1 MSKHIEATILF
12 FCLKKRFLIL
22 TFAGNKC
29 VARKQEFFANR
40 LINSAGQSVT
50 VDFSTTATA
59 TSATTTAAMTIMTT
73 TTTTAKMTIAAMTVA
88 TTATTTTMTT
98 AAAAT
103 AAATATMSKSRQTC
117 RA

>member
-12 FCLKKRFLIL
+12 FCLKKTFLIL
-22 TFAGNKC
+22 TFVGNKC

-40 LINSAGQSVT
+40 RINSAGQNVT

-59 TSATTTAAMTIMTT
+59 TTTTTTAAMTIKTT
-73 TTTTAKMTIAAMTVA
+73 TRTTAKMTIAAMTVA

-103 AAATATMSKSRQTC
+103 ATMSKSRQTC